1 MKALIDGNIL
11 LDVLQNRSPHVEASA
26 QIWKLCETDQIEG
39 FVSAL
44 TFADLVYIMR
54 KELTPDSIHEVLKKL
69 AIIFRFTDLSVSD
82 MTLAVS
88 GSSLQVTNTDGT
100 NSFTLTDLANMQFSK
115 DGSTVSALGRV
126 LDAERPVT
134 AFSMTGVSL
143 GTFGDLMETARTLPA
158 GAYVIK
164 QGNNTQTI
172 VLK

>member
-1 MKALIDGNIL
+1 MKRSLFILAVALCSLMAQAADYPYLVFTNTGGTSTVM
-11 LDVLQNRSPHVEASA
+11 DVSNL
-26 QIWKLCETDQIEG
+26 
-39 FVSAL
+39 
-44 TFADLVYIMR
+44 
-54 KELTPDSIHEVLKKL
+54 
-69 AIIFRFTDLSVSD
+69 
-82 MTLAVS
+82 TLAVS
-88 GSSLQVTNTDGT
+88 GSSLQVANTAGT
-100 NSFTLTDLANMQFSK
+100 ASFTLTDLANMQFSK